1 MLEPGS
7 SFINIS
13 SFSWTSYNTT
23 SVDTF
28 YQEYHPSFEPELH
41 NFIILINPGM
51 ATHTFTVL
59 LQKWISCFMTSVLFC
74 SVDNLEYHGHTIWL
88 LNWRCFLTGF
98 LEKISRYYP
107 LWTLLISWNLFVMS
121 HYFASYVSKTTI
133 SLLYEWVKLCW
144 ISVFICNLFSFSPF
158 IMHSV
163 YVFTDF
169 VHGSL
174 NILKLSE
181 WIHVQLDHV
190 QAEFSYHVVHQLWVQ
205 HHI

>member
-1 MLEPGS
+1 MPPQFWS
-7 SFINIS
+7 RTAQFYN
-13 SFSWTSYNTT
+13 FNQSWNG
-23 SVDTF
+23 
-28 YQEYHPSFEPELH
+28 H
-41 NFIILINPGM
+41 
-51 ATHTFTVL
+51 HTFIVL
-59 LQKWISCFMTSVLFC
+59 LQKQISWFMTSVLFC

-133 SLLYEWVKLCW
+133 SLQYEWVKLCW
-144 ISVFICNLFSFSPF
+144 ISVFICNLFSLSPC

-169 VHGSL
+169 VLGFWLTVS
-174 NILKLSE
+174 
-181 WIHVQLDHV
+181 DP
-190 QAEFSYHVVHQLWVQ
+190 WVS
-205 HHI
+205 

>member
-1 MLEPGS
+1 MPPQFWS
-7 SFINIS
+7 RTAQFYN
-13 SFSWTSYNTT
+13 FNQSWNG
-23 SVDTF
+23 
-28 YQEYHPSFEPELH
+28 H
-41 NFIILINPGM
+41 
-51 ATHTFTVL
+51 HTFIVL
-59 LQKWISCFMTSVLFC
+59 LQKQISWFMTSVLFC
-74 SVDNLEYHGHTIWL
+74 SVDNLEYNNMI

-98 LEKISRYYP
+98 LEKISRHYAS
-107 LWTLLISWNLFVMS
+107 WETLLISWNLLVMS

-190 QAEFSYHVVHQLWVQ
+190 QAEFSYHVMHQLWVQ